1 MAFCSKCG
9 AQIPDDASFCP
20 KCGNEI
26 NAKAQDTGGEFYDRH
41 MDRHMRRAMRRGARW
56 QWRASPAYVLIES
69 ISAGV
74 MLILLGLLLY
84 LAATGATSLVTW
96 TNFWAYFLI
105 GIGLYML
112 VRFFLLLVLMPESGY
127 FRYGSL
133 IGGIV
138 LIVIGG
144 AFLAWNLGGWQGE
157 MWPFIIVVGGVVVI
171 LAGLAR
177 YYIGMSGE
185 KKV

>member
-9 AQIPDDASFCP
+9 AQVPDDASFCP
-20 KCGNEI
+20 KCGNDIGSAGPE
-26 NAKAQDTGGEFYDRH
+26 DFGRH
-41 MDRHMRRAMRRGARW
+41 MGRHIRREMRRDARW

-84 LAATGATSLVTW
+84 LAATNTTSFVTW
-96 TNFWAYFLI
+96 NNFWAYFLI

-112 VRFFLLLVLMPESGY
+112 LRFFMLLVLMPDSGY

-138 LIVIGG
+138 LIAIGG
-144 AFLAWNLGGWQGE
+144 AYLAFTMGGWAGST
-157 MWPFIIVVGGVVVI
+157 WPFIIVIGGIAVI
-171 LAGLAR
+171 VAGLAR
-177 YYIGMSGE
+177 YYIGISGD
-185 KKV
+185 KKA

>member
-9 AQIPDDASFCP
+9 AQVPDDASFCP

-26 NAKAQDTGGEFYDRH
+26 NARSQDTGGEFFDRH
-41 MDRHMRRAMRRGARW
+41 IDRQMRREMRRNARW

-74 MLILLGLLLY
+74 MLILLGILLY
-84 LAATGATSLVTW
+84 LAATNTTPLVKW
-96 TNFWAYFLI
+96 ENFWAYFLV

-112 VRFFLLLVLMPESGY
+112 LRFFLLLVLMPDSSY

-133 IGGIV
+133 IGGIA
-138 LIVIGG
+138 LIAIGG
-144 AFLAWNLGGWQGE
+144 AFLAMTMGGWTAE
-157 MWPFIIVVGGVVVI
+157 MWPFIIVLGGIAVI
-171 LAGLAR
+171 VAGAAR
-177 YYIGMSGE
+177 YYVGMRE
-185 KKV
+185 DKKV